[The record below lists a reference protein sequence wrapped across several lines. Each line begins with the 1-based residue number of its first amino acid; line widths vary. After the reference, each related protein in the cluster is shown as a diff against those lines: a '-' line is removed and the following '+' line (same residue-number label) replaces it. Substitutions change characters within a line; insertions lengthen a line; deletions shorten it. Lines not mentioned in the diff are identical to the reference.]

1 MRDEPGGHARASG
14 MAVKGRSSGS
24 AWRREMR
31 SGRWA
36 FPEDKTY
43 LFKADGKAPVERG
56 WSVP

>member
-1 MRDEPGGHARASG
+1 MSDEPGGHARASG

-56 WSVP
+56 